1 MFASIK
7 IESKP
12 LVQLHRTHDYKK
24 YDFQNQ
30 AKNQLY
36 VYPPTFLKNKFFDE
50 VPPQIHEK
58 VNNDSTNDF
67 LLYYYSLLK
76 WLICSEKFFHRKFLI
91 RIENTN
97 PGARKLNSRL
107 GHDLALQSNNV
118 TCATIYLTASG
129 KLAPLDYS
137 NNAYES

>member
-12 LVQLHRTHDYKK
+12 LVQLHKTHDYKK

-36 VYPPTFLKNKFFDE
+36 VYPPTFLKNNFFDE

-58 VNNDSTNDF
+58 VNNDSINDF
-67 LLYYYSLLK
+67 LLYYYSL
-76 WLICSEKFFHRKFLI
+76 
-91 RIENTN
+91 
-97 PGARKLNSRL
+97 
-107 GHDLALQSNNV
+107 
-118 TCATIYLTASG
+118 
-129 KLAPLDYS
+129 
-137 NNAYES
+137 